1 MRKALISLLAIQAI
15 VIVAIAAGFYLYSGQ
30 VLTAAAALYGGG
42 VTLVVSVLLA
52 WRMSRAARPGAG
64 FAGLYI
70 GALERMVFVVVAL
83 IIGLAVIR
91 LPPIAL
97 VSGFIGGEI
106 AHYVAAG
113 PLRRRLLKETEGS
126 GGG

>member
-30 VLTAAAALYGGG
+30 VLAAAAALYGGG

-70 GALERMVFVVVAL
+70 GALERMVFVV
-83 IIGLAVIR
+83 
-91 LPPIAL
+91 
-97 VSGFIGGEI
+97 
-106 AHYVAAG
+106 
-113 PLRRRLLKETEGS
+113 RRLHWFQALLGAKSHIMWPPVRCAGVF
-126 GGG
+126 